1 MTGLA
6 GGKHNSRIMMANSY
20 EFSPDTLPRF
30 ADWYELTMGQA
41 YFERGMFGT
50 GVFSL
55 LVRNLPAN
63 RGYLVCAGLEEGL
76 EFLEN
81 WHFGPESI
89 DYLRGTGLFRG
100 EFLEYLAG
108 LRFSGRVRALAEGRL
123 YFGNGPILEV
133 TAPVI
138 EGQLVETWLINRLNF
153 QSLQATIAARCV
165 DAAEGRVVSDF
176 GARRA
181 PGLEAALTMAR
192 GGYIAGFQSTS
203 NVLAAQRYGIPPAG
217 TMAHSYI
224 TAFPNEIDAFRAY
237 AATFPQRTILLLDTY
252 DTIAG
257 AHNAAIVG
265 QEMAAAGQRLAGVRL
280 DSGDYGQLSR
290 RVRGILDNAGLDYT
304 QIVVSGGLD
313 EYAIEELVA
322 GGAPIDLFGVGTKVS
337 VAGDAPYT
345 DLAYKLVSYDG
356 EPVMKLSPGKV
367 SPPGAKQVYRVRD
380 AAGQFERDIVAL
392 DTERLPGGEPLL
404 ETVMIDGRRTR
415 PAPSLSEIRERFN
428 RDFGQLPEHYRRLR
442 RPPRYPVAFSPAL
455 QRLTNRVQGNLLEK
469 LESPQE

>member
-1 MTGLA
+1 MQAQQSNIVFTP
-6 GGKHNSRIMMANSY
+6 AN
-20 EFSPDTLPRF
+20 LPLF
-30 ADWYELTMGQA
+30 ADLYELTMGQA
-41 YFERGMFGT
+41 YFERGMFGV

-63 RGYLVCAGLEEGL
+63 RGYLVGAGLEEGL
-76 EFLEN
+76 EFLEKLR
-81 WHFGPESI
+81 FGPESI
-89 DYLRGTGLFRG
+89 AYLRGTGLFSG
-100 EFLEYLAG
+100 EFLEFLAG
-108 LRFSGRVRALAEGRL
+108 LRFTGSVRALAEGRL

-133 TAPVI
+133 TAPII

-165 DAAEGRVVSDF
+165 DAAKGRTVSDF

-181 PGLEAALTMAR
+181 PGADAALTMAR
-192 GGYIAGFQSTS
+192 AGYIAGFQSTS

-224 TAFPNEIDAFRAY
+224 TAFPAEIDAFRAY
-237 AATFPQRTILLLDTY
+237 AAAFPQRTILLLDTY

-265 QEMAAAGQRLAGVRL
+265 REMAAAGQRLAGVRL
-280 DSGDYGQLSR
+280 DSGDYGELSR
-290 RVRGILDNAGLDYT
+290 RVRDILDDAGLEYAR
-304 QIVVSGGLD
+304 IVVSGGLD

-322 GGAPIDLFGVGTKVS
+322 GGAPIDIFGVGTKVG

-345 DLAYKLVSYDG
+345 DMSYKLVSYGG

-380 AAGQFERDIVAL
+380 GAGRFERDIVAL
-392 DTERLPGGEPLL
+392 DSERLPGGEPLL
-404 ETVMIDGRRTR
+404 ETVMIDGRRIR
-415 PAPSLSEIRERFN
+415 PAPTLAEMRERFN

-442 RPPRYPVAFSPAL
+442 RPSRYPVAFSPAL
-455 QRLTNRVQGNLLEK
+455 QQLTNRVQGSLLEK
-469 LESPQE
+469 LESSQE

>member
-1 MTGLA
+1 MNPGYL
-6 GGKHNSRIMMANSY
+6 
-20 EFSPDTLPRF
+20 SPFHYDHLPLF
-30 ADWYELTMGQA
+30 TDLYELTMGQA
-41 YFERGMFGT
+41 YFERGMLGT

-55 LVRNLPAN
+55 FVRNLPVN

-81 WHFGPESI
+81 LHFGAESI

-108 LRFSGRVRALAEGRL
+108 LRFTGSVRALSEGRL
-123 YFGNGPILEV
+123 YFGNAPILEV
-133 TAPVI
+133 TAPIVA
-138 EGQLVETWLINRLNF
+138 GQLAETWLINRLNF
-153 QSLQATIAARCV
+153 QSLQATIAARCM
-165 DAAEGRVVSDF
+165 AAAGGRVVSDF

-181 PGLEAALTMAR
+181 PGADAALTMAR
-192 GGYIAGFQSTS
+192 AGYIAGFQSTS

-224 TAFPNEIDAFRAY
+224 TAFPSEIDAFRAY
-237 AATFPQRTILLLDTY
+237 AAAFPQRAILLLDTY

-265 QEMAAAGQRLAGVRL
+265 REMAAAGQRLAGVRL

-290 RVRGILDNAGLDYT
+290 QVRAILDAAGLDYA

-313 EYAIEELVA
+313 EYAIAELVA
-322 GGAPIDLFGVGTKVS
+322 GGAPIDIFGVGTKVS
-337 VAGDAPYT
+337 VSADAPYT
-345 DLAYKLVSYDG
+345 DMSYKLVSYGG

-380 AAGQFERDIVAL
+380 GAGQFERDIVAL
-392 DTERLPGGEPLL
+392 DSERLPGGEPLL
-404 ETVMIDGRRTR
+404 ETMMTDGRRTR
-415 PAPSLSEIRERFN
+415 PAPGLSEIRERFN

-442 RPPRYPVAFSPAL
+442 RPPRYPVTFSPAL